1 MKNKI
6 TKGVININGLKFY
19 SFEEVLKRVSKS
31 KSFRKAYDEE
41 LARLRLAH
49 QIRAMRRYK
58 KLTQKETAKKA
69 KMPQSVI
76 ARIESGTH
84 GYSLGTL
91 SRIANVFDKEIQLV

>member
-6 TKGVININGLKFY
+6 IKKVSKKDELKFY
-19 SFEEVLKRVSKS
+19 TFDEAFGKYFRSK
-31 KSFRKAYDEE
+31 KFQKAYDEE
-41 LARLRLAH
+41 LARLKLAH
-49 QIRAMRRYK
+49 QIRTMRRYQ

-69 KMPQSVI
+69 RMPQSVI

-91 SRIANVFDKEIQLV
+91 SRIASVFNKEIQLV